1 LTGRRL
7 SLFGGLALACLC
19 AGRGPA
25 SAAETQTVRFRT
37 ASELATGQ
45 LERLSLTEDGHLVLA
60 PHHRLLAEPEDLV
73 IWELVARRGE
83 VLVATGTEG
92 RLLAI
97 RDGATRVLLEAEQAQ
112 VQTIAVDETRTW
124 VGTSPDGAIR
134 MADGDGDFEIVA
146 TPEARHV
153 WRILAAGDGAVW
165 VATGEPA
172 TVLRVEPDGQVETI
186 LTSDEAHVLALA
198 RGSDGLL
205 YAGTAGNGYVY
216 RIDSRGRSRVV
227 LDPPGT
233 EVTALLVDPAG
244 RVFAASTGD
253 GQGSPVPAGA
263 PTGDDVESMEIMADG
278 ALLDATSAGAVITS
292 TNADGDDAGP
302 GALNGP
308 GQSWLH
314 RIDPDGIAELLWSS
328 VDESVHA
335 LAWLGDELVLGTG
348 DAGRLL
354 AVDPESGAMSVRIEL
369 ETTQITAL
377 AADGTDLLIG
387 TASPALVFRVDASSA
402 RNGRYLSEPI
412 DAGHLAIWGRVAVTA
427 DGAVE
432 AATRSGNTRTPGAD
446 WDDWLEC
453 DGDVPSPP
461 ARFLQIRLELAAS
474 SRTPPRV
481 RGIELAFLPHN
492 LTPRITRI
500 EVLDPHVALTVDAPQ
515 PTITGRARSRD
526 EDPTLTSPPR
536 EEEIRGA
543 RTIRWTASDPNGDAL
558 EYAIQFRGDDETEWK
573 TLADELTAPFHS
585 FDSSALPDGWYR
597 FQIAVSDHPSNPTE
611 RARASMLT
619 SEPFLIDN
627 RPPTVH
633 LERPRRR
640 DGALVAAVRV
650 IDSASA
656 VSWAEYALDGG
667 AWRPLLPDDLV
678 FDEREEQLRV
688 TLVVAAGEHTLVVR
702 AEDEAGNVASGKT
715 VFSAKD

>member
-474 SRTPPRV
+474 SRTPPR
-481 RGIELAFLPHN
+481 
-492 LTPRITRI
+492 
-500 EVLDPHVALTVDAPQ
+500 
-515 PTITGRARSRD
+515 
-526 EDPTLTSPPR
+526 